1 MVSGKAPEDKWKN
14 KFQNILGMCSS
25 NTVLLRRPKINAM
38 FPVRFKLQK
47 TFINVFASFK
57 VNLKKNNPESVIF
70 TLYKENSDSVK

>member
-1 MVSGKAPEDKWKN
+1 
-14 KFQNILGMCSS
+14 
-25 NTVLLRRPKINAM
+25 M